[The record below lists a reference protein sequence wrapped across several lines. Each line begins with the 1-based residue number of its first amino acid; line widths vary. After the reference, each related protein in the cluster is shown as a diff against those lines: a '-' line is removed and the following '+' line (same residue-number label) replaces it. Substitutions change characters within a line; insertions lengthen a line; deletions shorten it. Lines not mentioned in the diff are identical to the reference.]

1 MRSTLST
8 FNYLTIK
15 YQCDPEPQCLKI
27 AQKVSFNIASEA
39 SYIYILSGQKL
50 IENAKNGHFWRVF
63 ENATFLLFLNTVLTA
78 CVQHLSFLYCRL
90 RRLFWWPQLV
100 SAQWQQQLEIKSGCG
115 KWLYLGPP
123 WYIMWGVDD
132 KGGIL
137 FCSWFETLIKKIPMS
152 STFLWLST

>member
-1 MRSTLST
+1 M
-8 FNYLTIK
+8 
-15 YQCDPEPQCLKI
+15 DPEQNQWINDHNCRRGATTSAAETVDGISKKVFGKRSFGGKECFPLFHSVNFQLFYHKI
-27 AQKVSFNIASEA
+27 PKWPWPPVYKGYSN
-39 SYIYILSGQKL
+39 IYI
-50 IENAKNGHFWRVF
+50 H
-63 ENATFLLFLNTVLTA
+63 
-78 CVQHLSFLYCRL
+78 CRL

-137 FCSWFETLIKKIPMS
+137 FCSWFETLIKKIPLS